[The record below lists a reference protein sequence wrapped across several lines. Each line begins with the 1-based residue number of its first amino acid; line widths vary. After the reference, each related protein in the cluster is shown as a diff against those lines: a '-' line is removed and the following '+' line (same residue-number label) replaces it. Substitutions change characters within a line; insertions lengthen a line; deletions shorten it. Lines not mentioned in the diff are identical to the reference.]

1 MLNNIIDRVATT
13 MTNVIVVS
21 TTITTTF
28 LVPFFMYKGV
38 RYFMDSNMINT
49 VMCLVSVYLL
59 VQINKSIQ
67 GGH

>member
-1 MLNNIIDRVATT
+1 MLKNIIDRVATT

-38 RYFMDSNMINT
+38 HYFLDNNMTNT